1 MTTPP
6 TTVAEN
12 DNITILYDML
22 IPTDRSISANRLDI
36 IVKDKRDKICTL
48 IDVAIPTD
56 RNTSIKAVEKLSKC
70 KDLEIEIERMW
81 QTKTEVFQWL

>member
-6 TTVAEN
+6 TTVAEK

-22 IPTDRSISANRLDI
+22 IHMDRTISANRLDI

-56 RNTSIKAVEKLSKC
+56 RNTSFKVVEKLSKC
-70 KDLEIEIERMW
+70 KDLEIEIKRMW
-81 QTKTEVFQWL
+81 QTKTEVFQ